1 MSALRRFASARA
13 DEAVWLLAMGCIAM
27 LTLVQLAVFGG
38 LWCLAWLADHVTGR
52 EA

>member
-13 DEAVWLLAMGCIAM
+13 NEAIWLLAILGIGV